1 MPTPGSIHG
10 TSHGT
15 TPNRSFIFNNT
26 TSRQPFTYFVPFFC
40 RDISENLELIKY
52 IAMSGQ
58 VLVGGYNGNILASV
72 EVIPHPSSS
81 SCTIPNLPQP
91 RRYHS
96 ISLLSG
102 GRIVVCG
109 GRIGSTNY
117 NSNSCISWAN
127 GNDSWVPLYTMRYH
141 NCPDIVV

>member
-1 MPTPGSIHG
+1 M
-10 TSHGT
+10 
-15 TPNRSFIFNNT
+15 
-26 TSRQPFTYFVPFFC
+26 
-40 RDISENLELIKY
+40 
-52 IAMSGQ
+52 
-58 VLVGGYNGNILASV
+58 GGYNGNILASV
-72 EVIPHPSSS
+72 DVIPHPSSS

-102 GRIVVCG
+102 GRVVVCG

-117 NSNSCISWAN
+117 NSNSCISWGS

-141 NCPDIVV
+141 NCPGIAESIFVLNKEQGQKISYSMDATISS